1 MENEFAEKKKALR
14 ALLRQRRSDA
24 AKREPR
30 APFALRDVFLDSVK
44 VPTDTCFAVYMA
56 QGDEM
61 DPAPLVEALWQRGH
75 RFCLPVVERKGQPL
89 AFRAYCP
96 GDSLRIG
103 PMDIL
108 EPFTSSPIVQPD
120 IILAPLLGFN
130 WKGHRLGQGGGFYD
144 RTLATL
150 RAKQRPVQ
158 AIGLAYAVQE
168 ENELYAGPND
178 EKLDAIVTEIEYFK
192 T

>member
-1 MENEFAEKKKALR
+1 MENDIAEKKRALR
-14 ALLRQRRSDA
+14 ALLRQRRSEA

-30 APFALRDVFLDSVK
+30 AAYALRDVFLDSLK

-61 DPAPLVEALWQRGH
+61 DPAPLVEALWHRGH
-75 RFCLPVVERKGQPL
+75 RFCLPMVERKGEPL
-89 AFRAYCP
+89 TFRAYCP
-96 GDSLRIG
+96 GDPLRIG
-103 PMDIL
+103 PLDIL
-108 EPFTSSPIVQPD
+108 EPLTSSPIVQPD

-144 RTLATL
+144 RTLSSL
-150 RAKQRPVQ
+150 RATRSIQ
-158 AIGLAYAVQE
+158 AIGLAFAAQE
-168 ENELYAGPND
+168 ETELYVGPND
-178 EKLDAIVTEIEYFK
+178 AKLDAIVTEIEYFK